1 MNNTYECRIDGQV
14 IKTVASSESKA
25 KTNAYYRYRQMTKFT
40 LEEVRYIPMVVKLI
54 GN

>member
-25 KTNAYYRYRQMTKFT
+25 KTNAYYRYRKMTRFT
-40 LEEVRYIPMVVKLI
+40 LEEVRFIPMVVKLI
-54 GN
+54 G